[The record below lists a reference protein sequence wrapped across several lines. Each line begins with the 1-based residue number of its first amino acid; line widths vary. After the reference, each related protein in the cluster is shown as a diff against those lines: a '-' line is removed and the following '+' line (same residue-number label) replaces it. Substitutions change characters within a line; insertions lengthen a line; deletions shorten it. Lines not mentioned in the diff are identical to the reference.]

1 MDVDDL
7 GSVRV
12 ELNCQKRM
20 TSTHMAVRG
29 VGPAEKAHTMHFLT
43 EIVRRATRQ
52 NPEPKARVRGKS
64 PRARLRGEAL
74 SMLA

>member
-1 MDVDDL
+1 
-7 GSVRV
+7 
-12 ELNCQKRM
+12 
-20 TSTHMAVRG
+20 
-29 VGPAEKAHTMHFLT
+29 MHFIT

-52 NPEPKARVRGKS
+52 NPEPKAPVRGKS

>member
-1 MDVDDL
+1 
-7 GSVRV
+7 
-12 ELNCQKRM
+12 
-20 TSTHMAVRG
+20 
-29 VGPAEKAHTMHFLT
+29 MHFFA

-52 NPEPKARVRGKS
+52 NPEPTPRVRGKS